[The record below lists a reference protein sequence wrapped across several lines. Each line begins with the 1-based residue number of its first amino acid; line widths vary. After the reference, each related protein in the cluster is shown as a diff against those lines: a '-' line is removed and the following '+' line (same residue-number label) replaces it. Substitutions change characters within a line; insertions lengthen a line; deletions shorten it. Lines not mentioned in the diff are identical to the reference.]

1 MNFTHTMIKTNN
13 LDAAVKFYCDVMDMK
28 IAAQKSIGDIRLC
41 FLSNSENSLQ
51 LELMETNEDLK
62 NEKPMHLGFAVESM
76 DEFAKKINN
85 LGYKFSKEPFDIT
98 GHGSNVAFLYD
109 NDGYEIEVVEKV
121 VW

>member
-1 MNFTHTMIKTNN
+1 MNFNHVMIKTNN
-13 LDAAVKFYCDVMDMK
+13 LDKAAKFYCDVMDMK
-28 IAAQKSIGDIRLC
+28 IAVQKSIENTRLW
-41 FLSNSENSLQ
+41 FLSNSDNSLQ
-51 LELMETNEDLK
+51 LELMETNENL
-62 NEKPMHLGFAVESM
+62 NCNKPMHLGFSVKSM
-76 DEFAKKINN
+76 DEFSKKINN